1 MARDFKAYTIT
12 QFQSYIQSVSVKR
25 RITHIQI
32 HHTWNPRKSDY
43 RGEATITSMW
53 RYHTQTRGWKDI
65 GQHFTVAPDG
75 LIWDGRSL
83 ESDPAGISGYNIG
96 GMMFEMVGNFDKGE
110 DRLEGKQLDAIVA
123 AVRILMNKFNLSFN
137 DIVFHRE
144 HAPKSCP
151 GTGITKEWFLNEL
164 CNRKINEL
172 IANTYQSS
180 ESWKRT
186 AIDWL
191 YKEGFL
197 SAEEWKENIEKGLP
211 LWAEALVLKRLFDKS
226 K

>member
-1 MARDFKAYTIT
+1 MARDFQAYTIT

-32 HHTWNPRKSDY
+32 HHTWKPRKSDY
-43 RGEATITSMW
+43 RGEATIASMW
-53 RYHTQTRGWKDI
+53 RYHTQTRGWQDI

-83 ESDPAGISGYNIG
+83 ESEPAGISGHNEG
-96 GMMFEMVGNFDKGE
+96 GIMFEMIGNFDKGE

-123 AVRILMNKFNLSFN
+123 AIRMLMNKFNLSFN
-137 DIVFHRE
+137 DVVFHRE

-164 CNRKINEL
+164 RNREINEL
-172 IANTYQSS
+172 SPNSYQES

-197 SAEEWKENIEKGLP
+197 SSEDWKENIEKGLP
-211 LWAEALVLKRLFDKS
+211 LWAEALVLKRLFDNS
-226 K
+226 R